1 MTDPEILPEDFRA
14 ALKEM
19 HGYLDIT
26 EGDLLKIYRLALDH
40 AHRRLTED
48 VLVQEVM
55 HREVVSVTSG
65 VHPHEAEALLFRH
78 RIGGMPV
85 VDGEH
90 RVVGVISETD
100 FLYRLEDPELF
111 TFMDRLKHYLLRKEH
126 HGKTHGDT
134 VAELMTAPAITVQ
147 AGETVRRAA
156 TLMVERAV
164 NRLPVVDGAGHLV
177 GIVTRADLV
186 RLLHRQKEQGEEGEA

>member
-1 MTDPEILPEDFRA
+1 MSEPEILPEDLRA
-14 ALKEM
+14 ALRAM
-19 HGYLDIT
+19 QVYVDIT

-40 AHRRLTED
+40 AHRRLTEGI
-48 VLVQEVM
+48 LVEAVM
-55 HREVVSVTSG
+55 HRDVVSVTTA

-78 RIGGMPV
+78 QIGGMPV
-85 VDGEH
+85 VDDEG

-111 TFMDRLKHYLLRKEH
+111 TFMDRMKHYLHRKEH

-134 VAELMTAPAITVQ
+134 VAELMSAPAITVQ
-147 AGETVRRAA
+147 ASEAVSRAA
-156 TLMVERAV
+156 TLMVERRI
-164 NRLPVVDGAGHLV
+164 NRLPVVDGTGHLV

-186 RLLHRQKEQGEEGEA
+186 RVLHRQEEQGEEAQP

>member
-19 HGYLDIT
+19 HAYLDIT
-26 EGDLLKIYRLALDH
+26 EGDLLKIYHLALEH
-40 AHRRLTED
+40 ARRRLTED
-48 VLVQEVM
+48 ILLDAVM
-55 HREVVSVTSG
+55 HRDVVSVTTE

-78 RIGGMPV
+78 QIGGMPV
-85 VDGEH
+85 VDGEG

-111 TFMDRLKHYLLRKEH
+111 TFMDRLKHYLHRKEH

-134 VAELMTAPAITVQ
+134 VAELMTAPVITVQ
-147 AGETVRRAA
+147 GGETVSRAA
-156 TLMVERAV
+156 TLMVERGV

-186 RLLHRQKEQGEEGEA
+186 RVLHRQEEEVEEAEA